1 MKKLFRTLLCGA
13 VLALSLSVSAFAAES
28 DLVISPAPTALPE
41 KQGDFYVLVNDE
53 YVTFTDAVPK
63 IKNDRSCLPF
73 VAVFEQLGFAEKDMT
88 WDGATK
94 TVTATKGDLTISLT
108 IGKNEIVLTQDGKTT
123 TIETDVAPYI
133 EPALSRTYIPF
144 GLVADALN
152 YNVGWD
158 AQQRTV
164 IIDDVDA
171 IMAGNKET
179 YTLMDKYLAYS
190 KTFAEKNQKV
200 TGSYAADL
208 GMSMEVEGSSMD
220 MGFTVDGKYNM
231 FTAGSTA
238 FQFDTDMTMDMSVAV
253 DGQDITSAMAD
264 TEGAPQFPLDI
275 DLEMRGDMTDG
286 IFYFQSAALAQ
297 MMEQPDLANAWFKL
311 DMADLF
317 NQMSDVL
324 GMDYATL
331 LQLATGSLDA
341 SFADTLT
348 AMLKVMPLT
357 SAEMTTSDYLALF
370 NALCADSSF
379 QKSGSNYVNT
389 MEQDGMSMTFT
400 LYTSGSKIT
409 GYEIGLTALDA
420 EQGVEMEISATMK
433 GSKMEMAMSTEM
445 DMEDAGS
452 MTMTMTMDGTY
463 QSTTTKPVTAPPAG
477 AAVIDLNQMM
487 TGLE

>member
-13 VLALSLSVSAFAAES
+13 VLALSLSVSAFAAET

-108 IGKNEIVLTQDGKTT
+108 IGKNQITLIQNGQTT
-123 TIETDVAPYI
+123 VIDTDVAPYI
-133 EPALSRTYIPF
+133 EPSLSRTYIPF

-179 YTLMDKYLAYS
+179 YTLMDQYLAYS
-190 KTFAEKNQKV
+190 KSFTEKNQKV
-200 TGSYAADL
+200 TGSYAADM
-208 GMSMEVEGSSMD
+208 GMNMAAEDSSME
-220 MGFTVDGKYNM
+220 MGFSMDGKYNM
-231 FTAGSTA
+231 LMAGSTA
-238 FQFDTDMTMDMSVAV
+238 FQFDTDMTMDMSVII
-253 DGQDITSAMAD
+253 DGQDVTSTITEE
-264 TEGAPQFPLDI
+264 EGAPQFPLAI
-275 DLEMRGDMTDG
+275 DFDMRGDLADG
-286 IFYFQSAALAQ
+286 VFYFQSAALAQ

-317 NQMSDVL
+317 DQMSDII

-331 LQLATGSLDA
+331 MQLATGSLDA
-341 SFADTLT
+341 SFEETLG

-379 QKSGSNYVNT
+379 QKSGSTYVNT
-389 MEQDGMSMTFT
+389 MEQDGMAMTFT
-400 LYTSGSKIT
+400 LYTSGSKIN
-409 GYEIGLTALDA
+409 GYEIVLTALEPEA
-420 EQGVEMEISATMK
+420 GVAMEITATMK
-433 GSKMEMAMSTEM
+433 DTKMTMEMSMEMAMEDIGSITM
-445 DMEDAGS
+445 D
-452 MTMTMTMDGTY
+452 MTMDGTY